1 VKLKLSGLTIILIL
15 ESVFL
20 AGFLLVV
27 LTFNIQFPPTE
38 HALLELYS
46 SAAGLYIFA
55 VGLGRYI
62 VLKQRIALFLGTS
75 FLATSLVD
83 IIHAFAH
90 PGILKGFGNLSYGIT
105 TGLAAAFTLGIL
117 LFISSGSE
125 AGTPWFNNVTL
136 ALAAAVTVS
145 LALAITLGF
154 APFFLPIKATIDHHP
169 TKITIFLTSIAV
181 AVLLIASA
189 RFAQNYYKLKSP
201 LYSWTASGLIIYA
214 FHLVYVASS
223 DIFSSAFNIGHFLKI
238 LSYGVILYGAVF
250 EYIQL
255 YRTQQKNYEDE
266 ARRAAS
272 VQTKILPGQH
282 FEIPQ
287 LEIRAKQIQARI
299 VGGDWYDFFTTNNKI
314 IVSIGDASGK
324 GMFAAI
330 LATLAITN
338 IRSIYVTERPIY
350 QMLKTINREM
360 LLRISEEYFATLFLC
375 EINPIK
381 KSITY
386 VSCGHDPPFVYKADP
401 GYWMLLSQ
409 ETTLPLG
416 VDLYQF
422 KPIEKELI
430 LNRGDRL
437 LLYTDGL
444 HDVRN
449 ELGQFYPIEKIQT
462 FLQENKEQSLE
473 ELVEGVIRNALA
485 FSEKEIFDDITVVGL
500 EIK

>member
-1 VKLKLSGLTIILIL
+1 VRLRFSGLTIILIL
-15 ESVFL
+15 ESLFL
-20 AGFLLVV
+20 AGFLPLI
-27 LTFNIQFPPTE
+27 LTFQIQIPAIE
-38 HALLELYS
+38 HTFLELYS
-46 SAAGLYIFA
+46 SAAGFYIFA
-55 VGLGRYI
+55 VGLGRYL

-75 FLATSLVD
+75 FLATSLLE
-83 IIHAFAH
+83 IIHAFAY
-90 PGILKGFGNLSYGIT
+90 PGTLGEFGSFSYGVT

-125 AGTPWFNNVTL
+125 AGTPWFDNVIL
-136 ALAAAVTVS
+136 AIATAVGMTF
-145 LALAITLGF
+145 ALAIILSF
-154 APFFLPIKATIDHHP
+154 APIFLPFKATTDHQL
-169 TKITIFLTSIAV
+169 TRGAVFLILIA
-181 AVLLIASA
+181 AVILLIASA
-189 RFAQNYYKLKSP
+189 RFAQNYYRLKSH

-214 FHLVYVASS
+214 FYLVYVASS
-223 DIFSSAFNIGHFLKI
+223 DIFSSAFNVGHFLKI

-266 ARRAAS
+266 TRRAAS
-272 VQTKILPGQH
+272 VQTKILPGEH

-299 VGGDWYDFFTTNNKI
+299 VGGDWYDFFTINNKI

-350 QMLKTINREM
+350 QMLKAINREM

-375 EINPIK
+375 EINPLK
-381 KSITY
+381 KSVIY

-416 VDLYQF
+416 VDLHQF
-422 KPIEKELI
+422 KPVEKEMI
-430 LNRGDRL
+430 LSPGDRL
-437 LLYTDGL
+437 LFYTDGL

-449 ELGQFYPIEKIQT
+449 EAGQFYSIEKIQT
-462 FLQENKEQSLE
+462 FLQENKEQDLAR
-473 ELVEGVIRNALA
+473 LVEGVIKNALT